1 MIDVGEIEIRALDSG
16 EAAMMG
22 VRMVSRRGVTEKV
35 ARELVPDARRVAAP
49 YPHHPVVQAWLAEIE
64 FDAENFAAAEAAAD
78 RAIAADPKEIAAW
91 IYKGR
96 AQIAAAVTA
105 KLGRASCRERVGPYG

>member
-64 FDAENFAAAEAAAD
+64 FDAENFAAARSEEHTPELQSLM
-78 RAIAADPKEIAAW
+78 RIS
-91 IYKGR
+91 Y
-96 AQIAAAVTA
+96 AVFCLKKKT
-105 KLGRASCRERVGPYG
+105 RYIN